1 MTGTDLLV
9 PHQYSCLI
17 KFPAAAVFPVC
28 SEVLFFQ
35 PTVALLSDA
44 GKEARK
50 YPTEFIFVSSATSI
64 GSDEESYGK
73 MH

>member
-1 MTGTDLLV
+1 M
-9 PHQYSCLI
+9 
-17 KFPAAAVFPVC
+17 FPVC

-64 GSDEESYGK
+64 GSDGESYGK